1 MPDFGPFFWIDQEYK
16 ELFNLAALA
25 LLSLIVLAVVLD
37 ILRRRKQSRI
47 RLEQAWQKAEAL
59 AYERGFAEQDWD
71 LLRSV
76 IETWT
81 PKAPLE
87 TMSNRV
93 AFDEC
98 VDAELAE
105 LESAGDFDEYERVGV
120 ELRKFRAM
128 LGLDFVPFGQ
138 PISST
143 RELNTGQS
151 LWISVEVQGDKKWFR
166 TRIAQVDEAHFYAI
180 PWPGHAKVSSP
191 PEAGTRVQCRMWRAD
206 DARYRFS
213 TELMRYESETS
224 AWVFHHTDDLERI
237 QSREYYRIHLEQ
249 STTVEVIDRQG
260 IKDIDSLPETPPVSR
275 LAGKI
280 VNLSG
285 GGCAIVVDETVPASA
300 YIRIK
305 LKLPGEPPIKLYA
318 RVVDVTPLM
327 HDRRLLRTCFVGT
340 DDDTRDRIAQYVLY
354 RQQLLLAAEEHPES
368 TIR

>member
-1 MPDFGPFFWIDQEYK
+1 MPDFVSFFWIDQQYK
-16 ELFNLAALA
+16 GLFNVAALA
-25 LLSLIVLAVVLD
+25 FLSLIVLAVVLD
-37 ILRRRKQSRI
+37 ILRRRRQGRI

-59 AYERGFAEQDWD
+59 AYEKGFSEQDWN
-71 LLRSV
+71 LLRDV
-76 IETWT
+76 IAAWA
-81 PKAPLE
+81 PKSPLE
-87 TMSNRV
+87 TVSNRL

-105 LESAGDFDEYERVGV
+105 LEAAGDFDEYECVGV

-151 LWISVEVQGDKKWFR
+151 LWISARAQGEKKWFR
-166 TRIAQVDEAHFYAI
+166 TRVTQVDEAHFYAI
-180 PWPGHAKVSSP
+180 PWPGHPKVSSP
-191 PEAGTRVQCRMWRAD
+191 PEPGTRVQCAMWRAD

-224 AWVFHHTDDLERI
+224 TWVFHHTDDLERI

-260 IKDIDSLPETPPVSR
+260 IKDIDSLPQTPPVNR
-275 LAGKI
+275 IVGKI

-285 GGCAIVVDETVPASA
+285 GGCAIVVDESVPAGA

-305 LKLPGEPPIKLYA
+305 LKMPGETPVKLYA
-318 RVVDVTPLM
+318 RVVDISPLM
-327 HDRRLLRTCFVGT
+327 HDRRLLRTCFVGI
-340 DDDTRDRIAQYVLY
+340 DDDTRDCIAQYVLY
-354 RQQLLLAAEEHPES
+354 RQQLLLASEEHPES